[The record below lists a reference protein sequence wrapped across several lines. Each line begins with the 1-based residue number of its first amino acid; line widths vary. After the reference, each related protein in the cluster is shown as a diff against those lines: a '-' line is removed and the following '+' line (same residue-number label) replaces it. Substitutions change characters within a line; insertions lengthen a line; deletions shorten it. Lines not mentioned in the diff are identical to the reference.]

1 MKNKDI
7 YNKKIKMENEKK
19 YISSLVNRVLEE
31 SIQEKAE
38 SIVNKL
44 KTEMSKEVEEGNAFT
59 GALAKAKKEN
69 KKEFTVDGKKYKVE
83 EYAELEEKWKGDVE
97 VEKTGEY
104 ADMSVSELDSAIKKL
119 KAQNEK
125 YKEEGKKVPDS
136 NKTKMSQL
144 YFAKRAKQGWKGK
157 GKAKVGETV
166 NESIEIINEISKEKE
181 YSNLLK
187 YFEKKLKF
195 DVSELKSGHRICP
208 PKESQV
214 DCITTH
220 RSGGGLNEMYRL
232 IARVYD
238 ITRYDAER
246 AFKDNEEPKKKDKL
260 TMTEEEMITFIENI
274 VNEQKTARGL
284 EIYKK
289 AHKGSGK
296 ENDDYIKSVAKK
308 FKEYLKD
315 GSKGKFDMNPKMFP
329 KGNGQLAKMSK
340 KAYIPSKAVDEYI
353 ENFAQTAGMENL
365 DYDEIKPNEEWIEM
379 NIEGSSKTGNSP
391 DYANAEKTDLG
402 KKVNEKRKKNYLAA
416 LKRQSYNKAPQPV
429 TDFAGETDAKKGME
443 VNKIFKTL
451 ESTENSKKDKI
462 NEEVNKMF
470 KMINYN
476 QKTQ

>member
-1 MKNKDI
+1 
-7 YNKKIKMENEKK
+7 MENEKK
-19 YISSLVNRVLEE
+19 YITSLVNRVLEE
-31 SIQEKAE
+31 SIQEKAQ
-38 SIVNKL
+38 SIVEKL

-69 KKEFTVDGKKYKVE
+69 KKDFTVDGKKYKVE
-83 EYAELEEKWKGDVE
+83 EYAELDEKWKGDVE

-104 ADMSVSELDSAIKKL
+104 ASMSVSELDSAIKKL

-125 YKEEGKKVPDS
+125 YKKEDKKVPES
-136 NKTKMSQL
+136 NRTKMSQL

-166 NESIEIINEISKEKE
+166 NESTEIINEISKEKE

-187 YFEKKLKF
+187 YLEKKLKF
-195 DVSELKSGHRICP
+195 DVNELKSGHRICP
-208 PKESQV
+208 PKKSNV

-220 RSGGGLNEMYRL
+220 RSGGGLNDMYRL
-232 IARVYD
+232 IAKVYD
-238 ITRYDAER
+238 ITRYEAER
-246 AFKDNEEPKKKDKL
+246 AFKNNEEPKKDDKI

-284 EIYKK
+284 DIYKK

-296 ENDDYIKSVAKK
+296 ENDSYIKSVAKK

-315 GSKGKFDMNPKMFP
+315 GSKGKFDMEPKMFP

-451 ESTENSKKDKI
+451 ESTENSKKNKI

>member
-1 MKNKDI
+1 
-7 YNKKIKMENEKK
+7 MENEKK
-19 YISSLVNRVLEE
+19 YITSLVNQVLNE
-31 SIQEKAE
+31 SIQEKAD
-38 SIVNKL
+38 SIVKKL
-44 KTEMSKEVEEGNAFT
+44 KTEMSNEVEEGNAFT

-69 KKEFTVDGKKYKVE
+69 KKEFKVDGKTYKVE
-83 EYAELEEKWKGDVE
+83 EYAQLDEKWKGDVD

-104 ADMSVSELDSAIKKL
+104 ADMSISELDAAIKKL
-119 KAQNEK
+119 KTQNEK

-136 NKTKMSQL
+136 NRTKMSQL

-157 GKAKVGETV
+157 GKAKVS
-166 NESIEIINEISKEKE
+166 ESVEIINEITKEKE
-181 YSNLLK
+181 YNNLIK
-187 YFEKKLKF
+187 YIKKTLKF
-195 DVSELKSGHRICP
+195 DVSEIKSGHKICP
-208 PKESQV
+208 PKDSNV

-232 IARVYD
+232 IGRVYD
-238 ITRYDAER
+238 ITRYEAER
-246 AFKDNEEPKKKDKL
+246 CFKNNEKPKGDNI
-260 TMTEEEMITFIENI
+260 TMTEEEMISFIENI

-284 EIYKK
+284 DIYKK
-289 AHKGSGK
+289 THKGSGK

-315 GSKGKFDMNPKMFP
+315 GSKGEFDMNPKTFP

-340 KAYIPSKAVDEYI
+340 KAYMPSKAVDEYI

-365 DYDEIKPNEEWIEM
+365 DYDEIKPNEDWVEM
-379 NIEGSSKTGNSP
+379 NIKGSSKTGNSS

-402 KKVNEKRKKNYLAA
+402 NKINEKRKKNYLAA
-416 LKRQSYNKAPQPV
+416 LKRQSYNKSPQPV
-429 TDFAGETDAKKGME
+429 TDFAGETEAKKGME

-451 ESTENSKKDKI
+451 ESTENSKKEKI